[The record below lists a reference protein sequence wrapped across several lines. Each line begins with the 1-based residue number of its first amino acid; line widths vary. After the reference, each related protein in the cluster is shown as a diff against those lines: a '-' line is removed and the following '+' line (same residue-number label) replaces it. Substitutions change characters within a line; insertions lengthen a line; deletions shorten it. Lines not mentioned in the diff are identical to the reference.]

1 MPVLKRTAVSA
12 VILMV
17 GLLAAANGLWA
28 QERFPPPDFES
39 AYQMPVMDQ
48 PAPDSSWEGVSA
60 VIALAV
66 ALVLAAVIT
75 HRLRSRRAMAVLSVA
90 SLVYF
95 GFIRQGCICP
105 VGSTQHVALSLFDGA
120 YVVPLTVALF
130 FALPLGFA
138 LFQGRVFCAGVCP
151 LGAAQ
156 DVVLI
161 KPVKVP
167 GWLAQALGLLPYLYL
182 GLAMLAVANGS
193 GFLICRYDP
202 FVAFFRRSGTMG
214 MLATGGVIIA
224 LSTFVGRPYCRFLCP
239 YAVLLRLCSRWT
251 RRRVSTTPDEC
262 VVGGLCETSC
272 PFGAIHPPT
281 PQGVSEE

>member
-1 MPVLKRTAVSA
+1 LKRTAVSA

-17 GLLAAANGLWA
+17 GLLAVGNGLWA
-28 QERFPPPDFES
+28 EERFPPPDFES
-39 AYQMPVMDQ
+39 AYRMPVMDQ
-48 PAPDSSWEGVSA
+48 PAPDSRWEGVSA
-60 VIALAV
+60 VIALAA

-90 SLVYF
+90 SLIYF
-95 GFIRQGCICP
+95 GFIREGCICP
-105 VGSTQHVALSLFDGA
+105 VGSTQHVTLSLFDGA
-120 YVVPLTVALF
+120 YVLPLTVALF
-130 FALPLGFA
+130 FALPLAFA
-138 LFQGRVFCAGVCP
+138 LFYGRVFCAGVCP

-167 GWLAQALGLLPYLYL
+167 GALAQALGLLPYLYL
-182 GLAMLAVANGS
+182 GLAVLAVLNGS

-202 FVAFFRRSGTMG
+202 FVSFFRRSGPMTM
-214 MLATGGVIIA
+214 LVTGAVIIG

-251 RRRVSTTPDEC
+251 RRRVTTTPDEC